1 MRRNGNHGFSLN
13 DSGKRRNVR
22 QMVER
27 FDNIVKRI
35 ACQQQSPLAWAIW
48 PMAWPSGF
56 VIQRH
61 HGQTG
66 ISIMNILLVDDHPL
80 FREGMS
86 LLLHSLLD
94 DAITFQ
100 AGSVEEALAHLAQQ
114 VEPIELMLIDIGL
127 PGMSGLEGLTVVRRD
142 YPDIPVVVLSSNDD
156 RESVL
161 SALDRGAMG
170 FVPKSSSS
178 KVLEAALNLILA
190 KGVYLPANVF
200 LSERAGT
207 DIKLSPLPPGTSSA
221 NALNQPV
228 TCAQL
233 GLTPRQSDV
242 LHLVLQGKSTKA
254 ICRDLNLSVSTIKTH
269 TSAALRAL
277 NVTTRTQAVI
287 AASKL
292 GLRFAD

>member
-1 MRRNGNHGFSLN
+1 
-13 DSGKRRNVR
+13 
-22 QMVER
+22 
-27 FDNIVKRI
+27 
-35 ACQQQSPLAWAIW
+35 
-48 PMAWPSGF
+48 
-56 VIQRH
+56 
-61 HGQTG
+61 
-66 ISIMNILLVDDHPL
+66 MNILLVDDHPL

-94 DAITFQ
+94 DVTTFE
-100 AGSVEEALAHLAQQ
+100 AGSSEEALEKLATLEQ
-114 VEPIELMLIDIGL
+114 VDLMMIDIGL
-127 PGMSGLEGLTVVRRD
+127 PGMSGLEGLSVVRRD
-142 YPDIPVVVLSSNDD
+142 FPDVPVVVLSSNDD

-178 KVLEAALNLILA
+178 KVLEAALKLILA

-200 LSERAGT
+200 LAERAGT
-207 DIKLSPLPPGTSSA
+207 DIRVLPTPSG
-221 NALNQPV
+221 QPAHNV
-228 TCAQL
+228 TCEQL

-254 ICRDLNLSVSTIKTH
+254 ICRDLNLSISTIKTH

-287 AASKL
+287 AAGKL
-292 GLRFAD
+292 GLQFS

>member
-1 MRRNGNHGFSLN
+1 
-13 DSGKRRNVR
+13 
-22 QMVER
+22 
-27 FDNIVKRI
+27 
-35 ACQQQSPLAWAIW
+35 
-48 PMAWPSGF
+48 
-56 VIQRH
+56 
-61 HGQTG
+61 
-66 ISIMNILLVDDHPL
+66 MNILLVDDHPL

-94 DAITFQ
+94 EVCTFQ
-100 AGSVEEALAHLAQQ
+100 AGSVEEALELLAAPPAP
-114 VEPIELMLIDIGL
+114 VELMLIDIGL

-142 YPDIPVVVLSSNDD
+142 FPDIPVVVLSSNDD
-156 RESVL
+156 RESVMN
-161 SALDRGAMG
+161 ALDRGAMG
-170 FVPKSSSS
+170 FLPKSSSS

-207 DIKLSPLPPGTSSA
+207 DIRLPPTPAGAHASE
-221 NALNQPV
+221 PV

-254 ICRDLNLSVSTIKTH
+254 ICRDLNLSMSTIKTH

>member
-1 MRRNGNHGFSLN
+1 
-13 DSGKRRNVR
+13 
-22 QMVER
+22 
-27 FDNIVKRI
+27 
-35 ACQQQSPLAWAIW
+35 
-48 PMAWPSGF
+48 
-56 VIQRH
+56 
-61 HGQTG
+61 
-66 ISIMNILLVDDHPL
+66 MNILLVDDHPL

-94 DAITFQ
+94 DVTTFE
-100 AGSVEEALAHLAQQ
+100 AGSSEEALEKLAMLEQ
-114 VEPIELMLIDIGL
+114 VDLMMIDIGL
-127 PGMSGLEGLTVVRRD
+127 PGMSGLEGLSVVRRD
-142 YPDIPVVVLSSNDD
+142 FPDVPVVVLSSNDD

-178 KVLEAALNLILA
+178 KVLEAALKLILA

-200 LSERAGT
+200 LAERAGT
-207 DIKLSPLPPGTSSA
+207 DIRVLPAPSGQQA
-221 NALNQPV
+221 HNV
-228 TCAQL
+228 TCEQL

-254 ICRDLNLSVSTIKTH
+254 ICRDLNLSISTIKTH

-287 AASKL
+287 AAGKL
-292 GLRFAD
+292 GLQFS

>member
-1 MRRNGNHGFSLN
+1 
-13 DSGKRRNVR
+13 
-22 QMVER
+22 
-27 FDNIVKRI
+27 
-35 ACQQQSPLAWAIW
+35 
-48 PMAWPSGF
+48 
-56 VIQRH
+56 
-61 HGQTG
+61 
-66 ISIMNILLVDDHPL
+66 MNILLVDDHPL

-94 DAITFQ
+94 DVTTFE
-100 AGSVEEALAHLAQQ
+100 AGSSEEALEKLATLEQ
-114 VEPIELMLIDIGL
+114 VDLMMIDIGL
-127 PGMSGLEGLTVVRRD
+127 PGMSGLEGLSVVRRD
-142 YPDIPVVVLSSNDD
+142 FPDVPVVVLSSNDD

-178 KVLEAALNLILA
+178 KVLEAALKLILA

-200 LSERAGT
+200 LAERAGT
-207 DIKLSPLPPGTSSA
+207 DIRVLPTPGGQA
-221 NALNQPV
+221 QAHNV
-228 TCAQL
+228 TCEQL

-254 ICRDLNLSVSTIKTH
+254 ICRDLNLSISTIKTH

-287 AASKL
+287 AAGKL
-292 GLRFAD
+292 GLQFS

>member
-1 MRRNGNHGFSLN
+1 
-13 DSGKRRNVR
+13 
-22 QMVER
+22 
-27 FDNIVKRI
+27 
-35 ACQQQSPLAWAIW
+35 
-48 PMAWPSGF
+48 
-56 VIQRH
+56 
-61 HGQTG
+61 
-66 ISIMNILLVDDHPL
+66 MNILLVDDHPL

-94 DAITFQ
+94 DVTTFE
-100 AGSVEEALAHLAQQ
+100 AGSSEEALEKLATLEQ
-114 VEPIELMLIDIGL
+114 VDLMMIDIGL
-127 PGMSGLEGLTVVRRD
+127 PGMSGLEGLSVVRRD
-142 YPDIPVVVLSSNDD
+142 FPDVPVVVLSSNDD

-178 KVLEAALNLILA
+178 KVLEAALKLILA

-200 LSERAGT
+200 LAERAGT
-207 DIKLSPLPPGTSSA
+207 DIRVLPTPVGQA
-221 NALNQPV
+221 QIQNV
-228 TCAQL
+228 TCEQL

-254 ICRDLNLSVSTIKTH
+254 ICRDLNLSISTIKTH

-287 AASKL
+287 AAGKL
-292 GLRFAD
+292 GLQFS